1 MQTILRRGS
10 TRAQTAAKKNAAQV
24 RGVSINAI

>member
-10 TRAQTAAKKNAAQV
+10 TRAQTQQKKNAAQV
-24 RGVSINAI
+24 RGVSIKAI